1 MNRVGQLVK
10 WGLVVE
16 KIEPNLIIDGT
27 VDLTE
32 QSFLVNEEEFSSS
45 SSYIA

>member
-1 MNRVGQLVK
+1 MGQLE
-10 WGLVVE
+10 E
-16 KIEPNLIIDGT
+16 KPYYIFKEAN
-27 VDLTE
+27 DLTE